1 MHRAHS
7 SSWAPQIISPAEG
20 DRLLNI
26 TILIAGSMSLA
37 ITLLV
42 LALVREIR
50 LRRGL
55 QQLLAKLLAH
65 WRNQDANDHTLD

>member
-1 MHRAHS
+1 MNT
-7 SSWAPQIISPAEG
+7 QVISTDEG

-26 TILIAGSMSLA
+26 TILIAASMSLA
-37 ITLLV
+37 ITFLV

>member
-1 MHRAHS
+1 MNT
-7 SSWAPQIISPAEG
+7 QVISTDEG

-26 TILIAGSMSLA
+26 TILIAASMSLA
-37 ITLLV
+37 ITFLV

-65 WRNQDANDHTLD
+65 WRNQNANDHTVD

>member
-1 MHRAHS
+1 M
-7 SSWAPQIISPAEG
+7 
-20 DRLLNI
+20 NI
-26 TILIAGSMSLA
+26 TILIAASMSLA
-37 ITLLV
+37 ITFLV

-65 WRNQDANDHTLD
+65 WRNQNANDHTVD